1 MTNDNTVNS
10 SRVYRRRNVLKSGA
24 AGAATLA
31 LAGCIGGG
39 DGGDGSD
46 GGDGGMAD
54 SVTVPGIY
62 DESGATSDV
71 GRPTAIGSRDTIAY
85 INENDLFDVTL
96 DHPNNDYAYEVP
108 QAQQYYQQYTSESSP
123 PLIIG
128 WGTADTEAL
137 AGTVAED
144 EVVYVSASY
153 SANLV
158 TEEFPYN
165 FFGNLDYT
173 SQARAHLKWI
183 ADNDPEATVGFIF
196 SNTAF
201 GRSPVEGGKQYAE
214 ELGLDV
220 APDINLP
227 LTANSATTQLRQAR
241 DQDIDYLIHQNT
253 SAPMRVLLEDR
264 QDIYPDLTV
273 CGLTYTVDER
283 VVQQSPD
290 IFEGVRYVNAF
301 RTFQGALDSGG
312 RGAEIIEANFE
323 REGRSMDDPEVA
335 QLNYVAARAEGH
347 AKRRR
352 GRERRHDRAEYQA
365 GHVRH
370 RGRRHVR
377 ARRAVQLRGGG
388 PPPDHERA
396 AVRGHRRKP
405 ELRHRRRTA
414 PARLMDRPVMA
425 TNEQATAT
433 ATGRSSNSTTS
444 RSSTTGT
451 SSRYRASRCRPA
463 RATSSR
469 CSARTAPGSR
479 RS

>member
-1 MTNDNTVNS
+1 MTDDNAGDPT
-10 SRVYRRRNVLKSGA
+10 RLYRRRDVLKSGA

-39 DGGDGSD
+39 DGGDGGSGS
-46 GGDGGMAD
+46 GGGGNGGMAD

-85 INENDLFDVTL
+85 INENDLFDVSI

-137 AGTVAED
+137 AGTVADD

-173 SQARAHLKWI
+173 SQARAHLRWI

-220 APDINLP
+220 ASDINLP

-241 DQDIDYLIHQNT
+241 DQEIDYLIHQNT

-283 VVQQSPD
+283 VVQQSPE

-335 QLNYVAARAEGH
+335 QLNYVRGVIHALLALKGLQNAAE
-347 AKRRR
+347 
-352 GRERRHDRAEYQA
+352 A
-365 GHVRH
+365 GNDV
-370 RGRRHVR
+370 
-377 ARRAVQLRGGG
+377 
-388 PPPDHERA
+388 
-396 AVRGHRRKP
+396 
-405 ELRHRRRTA
+405 
-414 PARLMDRPVMA
+414 
-425 TNEQATAT
+425 
-433 ATGRSSNSTTS
+433 
-444 RSSTTGT
+444 TTGPNVRQGMFGIEDDDMFGLAEPF
-451 SSRYRASRCRPA
+451 SYAEDDRRPTMNG
-463 RATSSR
+463 RLFEVTD
-469 CSARTAPGSR
+469 GSLSFDTGVELPR
-479 RS
+479 RDSWIGL

>member
-1 MTNDNTVNS
+1 MKES
-10 SRVYRRRNVLKSGA
+10 ERLYRRRDVVKTGT
-24 AGAATLA
+24 AGIAMLA
-31 LAGCIGGG
+31 FAGCIGGG
-39 DGGDGSD
+39 SDGDDGG
-46 GGDGGMAD
+46 GGGGIGAD
-54 SVTVPGIY
+54 SVMIPGIY

-71 GRPTAIGSRDTIAY
+71 GRPTAIGSRDTITY
-85 INENDLFDVTL
+85 INENGLLDASI

-108 QAQQYYQQYTSESSP
+108 QAQQYYQQYTSDSSP

-173 SQARAHLKWI
+173 SQARAHLRWI

-201 GRSPVEGGKQYAE
+201 GRSPVEGGKEYAE

-264 QDIYPDLTV
+264 QDIYPELTV

-312 RGAEIIEANFE
+312 RGADIIEANFE

-335 QLNYVAARAEGH
+335 QLNYVRGVIHALLMLKGIQNAAEAGNDPTSGPNVRQGMFGIEDDNMFDLAEPFSF
-347 AKRRR
+347 AEDDRRPTMN
-352 GRERRHDRAEYQA
+352 GRLFEVTDGSLSFDTTVELPRRDSWI
-365 GHVRH
+365 G
-370 RGRRHVR
+370 
-377 ARRAVQLRGGG
+377 L
-388 PPPDHERA
+388 
-396 AVRGHRRKP
+396 
-405 ELRHRRRTA
+405 
-414 PARLMDRPVMA
+414 
-425 TNEQATAT
+425 
-433 ATGRSSNSTTS
+433 
-444 RSSTTGT
+444 
-451 SSRYRASRCRPA
+451 
-463 RATSSR
+463 
-469 CSARTAPGSR
+469 
-479 RS
+479 

>member
-1 MTNDNTVNS
+1 MPYGAGYTT
-10 SRVYRRRNVLKSGA
+10 RAARFRLAGRRPS
-24 AGAATLA
+24 A
-31 LAGCIGGG
+31 LAHHH
-39 DGGDGSD
+39 
-46 GGDGGMAD
+46 
-54 SVTVPGIY
+54 V
-62 DESGATSDV
+62 
-71 GRPTAIGSRDTIAY
+71 
-85 INENDLFDVTL
+85 INENDSVRREHR
-96 DHPNNDYAYEVP
+96 HPNNDYAYEVP

-128 WGTADTEAL
+128 WGPPTPRRWRAPSD
-137 AGTVAED
+137 D

-173 SQARAHLKWI
+173 SQARAHLRWI

-220 APDINLP
+220 ASDINLP

-241 DQDIDYLIHQNT
+241 DQEIDYLIHQNT

-335 QLNYVAARAEGH
+335 QLNYVRGVIHALLALKGLQNAAE
-347 AKRRR
+347 
-352 GRERRHDRAEYQA
+352 A
-365 GHVRH
+365 GNDV
-370 RGRRHVR
+370 
-377 ARRAVQLRGGG
+377 
-388 PPPDHERA
+388 
-396 AVRGHRRKP
+396 
-405 ELRHRRRTA
+405 
-414 PARLMDRPVMA
+414 
-425 TNEQATAT
+425 
-433 ATGRSSNSTTS
+433 
-444 RSSTTGT
+444 TTGPNVRQGMFGIEDDDMFGLAEPFSYAEDDRRPTMNGRLFEVTDGSLSFDT
-451 SSRYRASRCRPA
+451 SVELP
-463 RATSSR
+463 
-469 CSARTAPGSR
+469 R
-479 RS
+479 RDSWIGL

>member
-1 MTNDNTVNS
+1 MTDNNTADPT
-10 SRVYRRRNVLKSGA
+10 RLYRRRNLLKSGA

-39 DGGDGSD
+39 DGGDG
-46 GGDGGMAD
+46 GGGSGGGGSGGMPD

-85 INENDLFDVTL
+85 INENDLFDVSI

-137 AGTVAED
+137 AGTVADD

-153 SANLV
+153 SANLL

-220 APDINLP
+220 AADINLP

-241 DQDIDYLIHQNT
+241 NQEIDYLIHQNT
-253 SAPMRVLLEDR
+253 SAPMRVLLEDK

-335 QLNYVAARAEGH
+335 QLNYVRGVIHALLALKGLQNAAEAGNDVASGPNVRQGMFGIEDDDMFGLAEPFTY
-347 AKRRR
+347 AEDDRRPTMN
-352 GRERRHDRAEYQA
+352 GRLFEVSDGSLSFDTTVELPRRDSWI
-365 GHVRH
+365 G
-370 RGRRHVR
+370 
-377 ARRAVQLRGGG
+377 L
-388 PPPDHERA
+388 
-396 AVRGHRRKP
+396 
-405 ELRHRRRTA
+405 
-414 PARLMDRPVMA
+414 
-425 TNEQATAT
+425 
-433 ATGRSSNSTTS
+433 
-444 RSSTTGT
+444 
-451 SSRYRASRCRPA
+451 
-463 RATSSR
+463 
-469 CSARTAPGSR
+469 
-479 RS
+479 

>member
-10 SRVYRRRNVLKSGA
+10 SRLYRRRNVLKSGT
-24 AGAATLA
+24 AGAVTLA

-39 DGGDGSD
+39 DGGDGGSGD
-46 GGDGGMAD
+46 GGDGGGSMAD

-85 INENDLFDVTL
+85 INENDLFDVSI

-253 SAPMRVLLEDR
+253 SAPMRVLLEDK

-335 QLNYVAARAEGH
+335 QLNYVRGVIHALLALKGMQNAAE
-347 AKRRR
+347 
-352 GRERRHDRAEYQA
+352 A
-365 GHVRH
+365 GNDV
-370 RGRRHVR
+370 
-377 ARRAVQLRGGG
+377 
-388 PPPDHERA
+388 
-396 AVRGHRRKP
+396 
-405 ELRHRRRTA
+405 
-414 PARLMDRPVMA
+414 
-425 TNEQATAT
+425 
-433 ATGRSSNSTTS
+433 
-444 RSSTTGT
+444 TTGANVRQGMFDIEDDDMFGLAEPFTYAEDDRRPTMNGRLFEVTDGSLSFDT
-451 SSRYRASRCRPA
+451 SVELP
-463 RATSSR
+463 
-469 CSARTAPGSR
+469 R
-479 RS
+479 RDSWIGL

>member
-1 MTNDNTVNS
+1 
-10 SRVYRRRNVLKSGA
+10 VYRRRNVLKSGA

-85 INENDLFDVTL
+85 INENDLFDVSI

-241 DQDIDYLIHQNT
+241 DQEIDYLIHQNT

-335 QLNYVAARAEGH
+335 QLNYVRGVIHALLALKGLQNAAEAGNDVASGPNVRQGMFGIEDDDMFGLAEPFTY
-347 AKRRR
+347 AEDDRRPTMN
-352 GRERRHDRAEYQA
+352 GRLFEVTDGSLSFDTGVELPRRDSWI
-365 GHVRH
+365 G
-370 RGRRHVR
+370 
-377 ARRAVQLRGGG
+377 L
-388 PPPDHERA
+388 
-396 AVRGHRRKP
+396 
-405 ELRHRRRTA
+405 
-414 PARLMDRPVMA
+414 
-425 TNEQATAT
+425 
-433 ATGRSSNSTTS
+433 
-444 RSSTTGT
+444 
-451 SSRYRASRCRPA
+451 
-463 RATSSR
+463 
-469 CSARTAPGSR
+469 
-479 RS
+479 

>member
-1 MTNDNTVNS
+1 MANDNTADS
-10 SRVYRRRNVLKSGA
+10 SRPYRRRNVLKGGV
-24 AGAATLA
+24 AGATTLA
-31 LAGCIGGG
+31 LAGCIGG
-39 DGGDGSD
+39 DGGGGGGSGGGSD
-46 GGDGGMAD
+46 GGGDGVPD
-54 SVTVPGIY
+54 SITVPGIY

-71 GRPTAIGSRDTIAY
+71 GRPTAIGSRDTITY
-85 INENDLFDVTL
+85 INENDLFDATI

-137 AGTVAED
+137 AGTVADD
-144 EVVYVSASY
+144 EVAYVSASY
-153 SANLV
+153 AANLV

-173 SQARAHLKWI
+173 SQARAHLRWI

-214 ELGLDV
+214 ELELNV

-253 SAPMRVLLEDR
+253 SAPMRVLLEDK

-290 IFEGVRYVNAF
+290 VFEGVRYVNAF

-335 QLNYVAARAEGH
+335 QLNYVRGVIHALLALKGIQNAAEAGNDLTSGPNLRQGMFGIEDDDMFGLAEPFSYEEGD
-347 AKRRR
+347 RRPTMN
-352 GRERRHDRAEYQA
+352 GRLFEVTD
-365 GHVRH
+365 GSLSFDTSV
-370 RGRRHVR
+370 
-377 ARRAVQLRGGG
+377 
-388 PPPDHERA
+388 
-396 AVRGHRRKP
+396 
-405 ELRHRRRTA
+405 ELPQRDSWIG
-414 PARLMDRPVMA
+414 L
-425 TNEQATAT
+425 
-433 ATGRSSNSTTS
+433 
-444 RSSTTGT
+444 
-451 SSRYRASRCRPA
+451 
-463 RATSSR
+463 
-469 CSARTAPGSR
+469 
-479 RS
+479 

>member
-1 MTNDNTVNS
+1 MTDNNTADPT
-10 SRVYRRRNVLKSGA
+10 RLYRRRNLLKSGA

-39 DGGDGSD
+39 DGGDG
-46 GGDGGMAD
+46 GGGSGGGGSGGMPD

-85 INENDLFDVTL
+85 INENDLFDVSI

-137 AGTVAED
+137 AGTVADD

-153 SANLV
+153 SANLL

-241 DQDIDYLIHQNT
+241 NQEIDYLIHQNT

-335 QLNYVAARAEGH
+335 QLNYVRGVIHALLALKGLQNAAEAGNDVASGPNVRQGMFGIEDDDMFGLAEPFTY
-347 AKRRR
+347 AEDDRRPTMN
-352 GRERRHDRAEYQA
+352 GRLFEVSDGSLSFDTTVELPRRDSWI
-365 GHVRH
+365 G
-370 RGRRHVR
+370 
-377 ARRAVQLRGGG
+377 L
-388 PPPDHERA
+388 
-396 AVRGHRRKP
+396 
-405 ELRHRRRTA
+405 
-414 PARLMDRPVMA
+414 
-425 TNEQATAT
+425 
-433 ATGRSSNSTTS
+433 
-444 RSSTTGT
+444 
-451 SSRYRASRCRPA
+451 
-463 RATSSR
+463 
-469 CSARTAPGSR
+469 
-479 RS
+479 

>member
-1 MTNDNTVNS
+1 MTNDNTGDPT
-10 SRVYRRRNVLKSGA
+10 RLYRRRNVLKNGA

-39 DGGDGSD
+39 DGGDSGSGS
-46 GGDGGMAD
+46 GGGGSGGMPD

-71 GRPTAIGSRDTIAY
+71 GRPTAIGSRDTITY
-85 INENDLFDVTL
+85 INENDLFDVSI

-137 AGTVAED
+137 AGTVADD

-173 SQARAHLKWI
+173 SQARAHLRWI

-220 APDINLP
+220 ASDINLP

-241 DQDIDYLIHQNT
+241 DQEIDYLIHQNT

-335 QLNYVAARAEGH
+335 QLNYVRGVIHALLALKGLQNAAE
-347 AKRRR
+347 
-352 GRERRHDRAEYQA
+352 A
-365 GHVRH
+365 GNDV
-370 RGRRHVR
+370 
-377 ARRAVQLRGGG
+377 
-388 PPPDHERA
+388 
-396 AVRGHRRKP
+396 
-405 ELRHRRRTA
+405 
-414 PARLMDRPVMA
+414 
-425 TNEQATAT
+425 
-433 ATGRSSNSTTS
+433 
-444 RSSTTGT
+444 TTGPNVRQGMFGIEDDDMFGLAEPFSYAEDDRRPTMNGRLFEVTDGSLSFDT
-451 SSRYRASRCRPA
+451 SVELP
-463 RATSSR
+463 
-469 CSARTAPGSR
+469 R
-479 RS
+479 RDSWIGL

>member
-1 MTNDNTVNS
+1 MTDDNAGDPT
-10 SRVYRRRNVLKSGA
+10 RLYRRRDVLKSGA

-39 DGGDGSD
+39 DGGDGGSGS
-46 GGDGGMAD
+46 GGGGNGGMAD

-85 INENDLFDVTL
+85 INENDLFDVSI

-241 DQDIDYLIHQNT
+241 DQEIDYLIHQNT

-335 QLNYVAARAEGH
+335 QLNYVRGVIHALLALKGLQNAAE
-347 AKRRR
+347 
-352 GRERRHDRAEYQA
+352 A
-365 GHVRH
+365 GNDV
-370 RGRRHVR
+370 
-377 ARRAVQLRGGG
+377 
-388 PPPDHERA
+388 
-396 AVRGHRRKP
+396 
-405 ELRHRRRTA
+405 
-414 PARLMDRPVMA
+414 
-425 TNEQATAT
+425 
-433 ATGRSSNSTTS
+433 
-444 RSSTTGT
+444 TTGPNVRQGMFGIEDDDMFGLAEPF
-451 SSRYRASRCRPA
+451 SYAEDDRRPTMNG
-463 RATSSR
+463 RLFEVTD
-469 CSARTAPGSR
+469 GSLSFDTGVELPR
-479 RS
+479 RDSWIGL

>member
-1 MTNDNTVNS
+1 MTNDNTGYPT
-10 SRVYRRRNVLKSGA
+10 RLYRRRNVLKSGA

-39 DGGDGSD
+39 DGGDSGSGS
-46 GGDGGMAD
+46 GGGGSGGMPD

-71 GRPTAIGSRDTIAY
+71 GRPTAIGSRDTITY
-85 INENDLFDVTL
+85 INENDLFDVSI

-137 AGTVAED
+137 AGTVADD

-173 SQARAHLKWI
+173 SQARAHLRWI

-220 APDINLP
+220 ASDINLP

-241 DQDIDYLIHQNT
+241 DQEIDYLIHQNT

-335 QLNYVAARAEGH
+335 QLNYVRGVIHALLALKGLQNAAE
-347 AKRRR
+347 
-352 GRERRHDRAEYQA
+352 A
-365 GHVRH
+365 GNDV
-370 RGRRHVR
+370 
-377 ARRAVQLRGGG
+377 
-388 PPPDHERA
+388 
-396 AVRGHRRKP
+396 
-405 ELRHRRRTA
+405 
-414 PARLMDRPVMA
+414 
-425 TNEQATAT
+425 
-433 ATGRSSNSTTS
+433 
-444 RSSTTGT
+444 TTGPNVRQGMFGIEDDDMFGLAEPFSYAEDDRRPTMNGRLFEVTDGSLSFDT
-451 SSRYRASRCRPA
+451 SVELP
-463 RATSSR
+463 
-469 CSARTAPGSR
+469 R
-479 RS
+479 RDSWIGL